1 MPVVL
6 ITGCSSGF
14 GLLSAVSLAKQGAQV
29 FATMRNPARDAALR
43 QACAEAGV
51 SVDVL
56 QLDVTDPPSIAA
68 AVASVIERAG
78 RIDVLVNNAGV
89 GGLAP
94 VEEWRDDE
102 ILRLFDTNVFGL
114 IRVTREVLPHMRAQ
128 RSGRIVNIG
137 SLAGVVSTPFRA
149 IYSATKH
156 AVEAI
161 TDGLYYE
168 LHPFGV
174 HVCVVEPGFFATAI
188 DQNYIPLRRDP
199 ARSPYADLEQKF
211 HAAMS
216 GSAGSGNRADPQAV
230 ADVIV
235 QAATDEQPRRR
246 YLAGKDAEAIAP
258 MHKQMSDEDFERVM
272 RQALNLWD

>member
-14 GLLSAVSLAKQGAQV
+14 GLLSAVAFARQGWQV
-29 FATMRNPARDAALR
+29 FASMRNPAKDAALR
-43 QACAEAGV
+43 QACADAGV
-51 SVDVL
+51 SVEVP
-56 QLDVTDPPSIAA
+56 QLDVTDPVSVAT
-68 AVASVIERAG
+68 AVASVVERAG
-78 RIDVLVNNAGV
+78 HIDVLVNNAGV

-94 VEEWRDDE
+94 LEEWRDDE
-102 ILRLFDTNVFGL
+102 ILRMFDTNVFGL
-114 IRVTREVLPHMRAQ
+114 IRVTREVLPHMRA
-128 RSGRIVNIG
+128 RRAGRIVNVG
-137 SLAGVVSTPFRA
+137 SLAGLVATPFRT

-168 LHPFGV
+168 VHPFGI

-188 DQNYIPLRRDP
+188 DQNYIPMKRDP
-199 ARSPYADLEQKF
+199 ARSPYAELERKF

-216 GSAGSGNRADPQAV
+216 GSAGSGNRADPQVV

-235 QAATDEQPRRR
+235 RAATDEQPKRR

-258 MHKQMSDEDFERVM
+258 LHKQMSDEDFERVM